1 MAFQYLKE
9 AYKTDRIFT
18 QADSGRTREGGFKIK
33 EGRLRLDIWG
43 KLHLEGSEA
52 VTQAAWR
59 KL

>member
-9 AYKTDRIFT
+9 AYKQDRI
-18 QADSGRTREGGFKIK
+18 FKIK